1 MELNTMKNRFDENGD
16 YAKNYID
23 AGFKQVSI
31 FVNENQKNRLVDFLD
46 SIKFYGYAIVK
57 DVETS
62 WEGSKRH
69 RKSHAWPGADC
80 IFFMTV
86 HHEIV
91 DSMIKELK
99 RYRMTLPENIIFAIS
114 ISPIDKIIPDLY
126 RAEV

>member
-1 MELNTMKNRFDENGD
+1 MENKTIKNKFDKNGD
-16 YAKNYID
+16 YDREYMD
-23 AGFKQVSI
+23 AGFKQISI
-31 FVNENQKNRLVDFLD
+31 FINGNQKNNLVDFLD

-69 RKSHAWPGADC
+69 RKTHAWPGADC

-86 HHEIV
+86 HYENV

-99 RYRMTLPENIIFAIS
+99 KYRMTMPENIIFAVA

-126 RAEV
+126 RMEI